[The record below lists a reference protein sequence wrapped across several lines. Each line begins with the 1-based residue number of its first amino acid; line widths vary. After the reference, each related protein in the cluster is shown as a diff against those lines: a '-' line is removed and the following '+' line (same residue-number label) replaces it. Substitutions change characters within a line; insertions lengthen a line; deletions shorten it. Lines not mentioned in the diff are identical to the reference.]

1 MKIKQIRNATLKINY
16 SNKTFLIDPWLV
28 AKNKFGSFEDLPGR
42 PFENVDAVKNKLP
55 APICDLPESVEKIL
69 DGVDFY
75 VITHIHP
82 DHIDI
87 NFADGTVGAP
97 LDKNVSVIAQNEVDA
112 EILKKSGFVDV
123 KFFSENTLTI
133 GNITLT
139 KTPALHGKIEPMCDA
154 CGIIFQADDEKTFYL
169 AGDTIWFDGV
179 KNTLKK
185 FSPDVIALN
194 CCAAEFLKFG
204 RLIMDDEDVDCVHQT
219 LPDAKLFLTHL
230 DNVPHAAITRQTM
243 RGLMAECGI
252 ENYFMPAD
260 GETVEF

>member
-28 AKNKFGSFEDLPGR
+28 EKNKFGSFEEIPGF
-42 PFENVDAVKNKLP
+42 PFQTRDKVKNKIP
-55 APICDLPESVEKIL
+55 APICDLPEPVEKIL

-82 DHIDI
+82 DHIDM

-97 LDKNVSVIAQNEVDA
+97 LDKNIPIIAQNNSDA

-123 KFFSENTLTI
+123 KIFNENVLQI
-133 GNITLT
+133 DGVTLT
-139 KTPALHGKIEPMCDA
+139 KTPARHGKINPMCDA
-154 CGIIFQADDEKTFYL
+154 CGIIFQAENEKTFYL

-179 KNTLKK
+179 QNTLKN
-185 FSPDVIALN
+185 FSPEIIALN

-230 DNVPHAAITRQTM
+230 DNVPHASITRQKI
-243 RGLMAECGI
+243 RGLMAMRGI
-252 ENYFMPAD
+252 ENYFMPDD
-260 GETVEF
+260 GEVVEF